1 MSLCS
6 SASPTWRVNIK
17 RGGDLSWHQQNKKL
31 LHENYAENITPVTVS
46 IQATTSEERND
57 K

>member
-1 MSLCS
+1 M
-6 SASPTWRVNIK
+6 K

-31 LHENYAENITPVTVS
+31 LHEKYEENITPVTVS